1 MKKILIVVL
10 SALFAT
16 GLYAQDVVGD
26 WMGTIKTP
34 ATDLRIALH
43 INKGENGGLKAT
55 LDSVDQGANGL
66 IATSVKLENSQLSF
80 DIDIVQG
87 RYEGKVSPDGKS
99 ISGNWSQGQS
109 MPLEFTR
116 GTFPLKAAMKPG
128 KPSDIDGAWSG
139 TLDLGVARLRIVFHI
154 VNTEQGLNATLDSPD
169 QNATGIPVTSVA
181 RQGSS
186 LKIEMKALAAMF
198 EGKIADDRSSIDG
211 TFTQGP
217 NSTNL
222 ALKREKE

>member
-34 ATDLRIALH
+34 VTDLRIALH
-43 INKGENGGLKAT
+43 ITKGDNGGLKAT

-66 IATSVKLENSQLSF
+66 IASSVKLENSQLSF
-80 DIDIVQG
+80 DVDIVQG
-87 RYEGKVSPDGKS
+87 HYAGKVTQDGKA
-99 ISGNWSQGQS
+99 ISGNWSQGQE
-109 MPLEFTR
+109 MPLDFTR
-116 GTFPLKAAMKPG
+116 GTFSLKAALKPG

-186 LKIEMKALAAMF
+186 LKIEMKALAATF